1 MRRLLKYSI
10 IAAVA
15 LSGCTDDFLTQDVK
29 GTQVLDNYF
38 NNEQECLAQVYG
50 CYQTLAFDDWWQIY
64 NTYILADMCTDDGWM
79 NNTTQGQD
87 GYNDLV
93 LYQGKTTSG
102 TLANFW
108 QYRYKGIH
116 YCNTVL
122 EYVPKV
128 TSISEDKKNR
138 MIAEAKFIRGY
149 QYFELVRNFGGVP
162 LVLTMAT
169 PEDAKSIRRAT
180 LQESYAQIEKDFL
193 ESIDALPTRSETV
206 KNGELGRATKGAAM
220 AMLAKTY
227 LYQEKYTEAETYLD
241 KVIGSGEY
249 ALEKD
254 FSKVWDMHNN
264 NGIEGVFEIQTS
276 GDITYNVGERISVVA
291 GSRDDS
297 GWSWGG
303 PSSDLENAYI
313 AEGDDIRLFYTI
325 LKHGATAVPH
335 ETDME
340 QFEYKEKNAD
350 GEEVTVKGKYPVLP
364 SKHKSGRVN
373 AKLYIA
379 QADRIEGNYDA
390 AHIELNYRLLRYA
403 DVLLMAAEVKNQLGK
418 DGDAQT
424 YLNAVRSR
432 VNLSD
437 VTATGTALRDAIR
450 KERRLELAWEGNRLY
465 DIRRWTDDNGKKMAC
480 NLFGPNGSWV
490 IYNTQVSTDEFETT
504 NLIEPQDEGKDFN
517 ENRDLLF
524 PIPSAEVV
532 QSNGMLEQNP
542 GY

>member
-1 MRRLLKYSI
+1 MRNIYKYGI

-15 LSGCTDDFLTQDVK
+15 LSGCTDDFLTEDVR

-38 NNEQECLAQVYG
+38 NDEKECLAQVYG
-50 CYQTLAFDDWWQIY
+50 CYQSLAFDDWWQIY

-116 YCNTVL
+116 RCNTVL
-122 EYVPKV
+122 EYVPNV
-128 TSISEDKKNR
+128 TSVSEDAKNR
-138 MIAEAKFIRGY
+138 MIAEAKFLRAY

-169 PEDAKSIRRAT
+169 PEESKTMTRASVADT
-180 LQESYAQIEKDFL
+180 YAQIEKDYL
-193 ESIDALPTRSETV
+193 EAIPYLPLRSETI

-220 AMLAKTY
+220 GLLAKAY
-227 LYQEKYTEAETYLD
+227 LYQEKYTEAEKYLD
-241 KVIGSGEY
+241 EVINSGEY
-249 ALEKD
+249 DLLDD
-254 FSKVWDMHNN
+254 FKKVWNMDYNN
-264 NGIEGVFEIQTS
+264 SVEGLFEIQTS
-276 GDITYNVGERISVVA
+276 GDISQPVGERISVVA

-303 PSSDLENAYI
+303 PSSNLELDYL
-313 AEGDDIRLFYTI
+313 AEGDDVRLFCTI
-325 LKHGATAVPH
+325 IKHGATAIPN
-335 ETDME
+335 ETD
-340 QFEYKEKNAD
+340 EKIFQD
-350 GEEVTVKGKYPVLP
+350 EEGNVIGYQIKPE
-364 SKHKSGRVN
+364 KHKSARIN
-373 AKLYIA
+373 AKLYIP
-379 QADRIEGNYDA
+379 QGKRIEGKYDDNHNA
-390 AHIELNYRLLRYA
+390 LNYRLLRYA

-418 DGDAQT
+418 DGDAQI
-424 YLNAVRSR
+424 YLNKVRAR
-432 VNLSD
+432 VGLPAET
-437 VTATGTALRDAIR
+437 VTGKDLRDAIR
-450 KERRLELAWEGNRLY
+450 VERRLELAFEGNRLY

-490 IYNTQVSTDEFETT
+490 IYNTILSTDPYETT

-524 PIPSAEVV
+524 PIPNTEVV
-532 QSNGMLEQNP
+532 QSNGMIEQNP

>member
-1 MRRLLKYSI
+1 MKRLLKYGI
-10 IAAVA
+10 FAAVA

-128 TSISEDKKNR
+128 TSVSQEKKNR
-138 MIAEAKFIRGY
+138 MIAEAKFLRAY
-149 QYFELVRNFGGVP
+149 QYFELVKNFGGVP
-162 LVLTMAT
+162 LVISMAT
-169 PEDAKSIRRAT
+169 PEDAKNIRRASLEET
-180 LQESYAQIEKDFL
+180 YAQIEQDFL
-193 ESIDALPTRSETV
+193 ESVEALPLRSETI

-220 AMLAKTY
+220 AMLAKVY
-227 LYQEKYTEAETYLD
+227 LYQEKYTEAEKYLD
-241 KVIGSGEY
+241 AVINSGEY
-249 ALEKD
+249 ALLDD
-254 FSKVWDMHNN
+254 FSKVWNMDYNN
-264 NGIEGVFEIQTS
+264 SEEGVFEIQTS

-313 AEGDDIRLFYTI
+313 AEGDDIRLFCTI
-325 LKHGATAVPH
+325 IKHNATAIPN
-335 ETDME
+335 ETQMDK
-340 QFEYKEKNAD
+340 FEYKVKNEN
-350 GEEVTVKGKYPVLP
+350 GEEEVIKGKYPILP

-373 AKLYIA
+373 AKLYIPLA
-379 QADRIEGNYDA
+379 KRIEGNYDA
-390 AHIELNYRLLRYA
+390 PHIALNYRLLRYA

-418 DGDAQT
+418 DGEAQQ
-424 YLNAVRSR
+424 YLNQVRSR

-437 VTATGTALRDAIR
+437 VTSSGQELKKAIR
-450 KERRLELAWEGNRLY
+450 NERRLELAFEGNRLY
-465 DIRRWTDDNGKKMAC
+465 DIRRWTDDNGKKVAC

-490 IYNTQVSTDEFETT
+490 IYNTQISTDEFETT

>member
-1 MRRLLKYSI
+1 MKRLLKYGI
-10 IAAVA
+10 FAAVA

-128 TSISEDKKNR
+128 TSVSQEKKNR
-138 MIAEAKFIRGY
+138 MIAEAKFLRAY
-149 QYFELVRNFGGVP
+149 QYFELVKNFGGVP
-162 LVLTMAT
+162 LVISMAT
-169 PEDAKSIRRAT
+169 PEDAKNIRRASLEET
-180 LQESYAQIEKDFL
+180 YAQIEQDFL
-193 ESIDALPTRSETV
+193 ESIEALPLRSETI

-220 AMLAKTY
+220 AMLAKVY
-227 LYQEKYTEAETYLD
+227 LYQEKYTEAEQYLD
-241 KVIGSGEY
+241 AVINSGEY
-249 ALEKD
+249 ALLDD
-254 FSKVWDMHNN
+254 FSKVWNMDYNN
-264 NGIEGVFEIQTS
+264 SEEGVFEIQTS

-313 AEGDDIRLFYTI
+313 AEGDDIRLFCTI
-325 LKHGATAVPH
+325 IKHNATAIPN
-335 ETDME
+335 ETQMDK
-340 QFEYKEKNAD
+340 FEYKVKNEN
-350 GEEVTVKGKYPVLP
+350 GEEEVIKGKYPILP

-373 AKLYIA
+373 AKLYIPLA
-379 QADRIEGNYDA
+379 KRIEGNYDA
-390 AHIELNYRLLRYA
+390 PHIALNYRLLRYA

-418 DGDAQT
+418 DGEAQQ
-424 YLNAVRSR
+424 YLNQVRSR

-437 VTATGTALRDAIR
+437 VTSSGQELKKAIR
-450 KERRLELAWEGNRLY
+450 NERRLELAFEGNRLY
-465 DIRRWTDDNGKKMAC
+465 DIRRWTDDNGKKVAC

-490 IYNTQVSTDEFETT
+490 IYNTQISTDEFETT

>member
-1 MRRLLKYSI
+1 MKRLLKYSI

-50 CYQTLAFDDWWQIY
+50 CYQSLAFDDWWQIY

-122 EYVPKV
+122 EYVPNV
-128 TSISEDKKNR
+128 SSISEEKRNR
-138 MIAEAKFIRGY
+138 MIAEAKFLRGY

-162 LVLTMAT
+162 LVITMAT
-169 PEDAKSIRRAT
+169 PEDAKNIKRASLEET
-180 LQESYAQIEKDFL
+180 YAQIEKDL
-193 ESIDALPTRSETV
+193 SESVDALPLRSETI

-220 AMLAKTY
+220 AVLAKVY
-227 LYQEKYTEAETYLD
+227 LYQEKYTEAEKYLD
-241 KVIGSGEY
+241 EVINSGEY
-249 ALEKD
+249 ALLDD
-254 FSKVWDMHNN
+254 FSKVWNMDYNN
-264 NGIEGVFEIQTS
+264 SEEGVFEIQTS

-313 AEGDDIRLFYTI
+313 AEGDDIRLFCTI
-325 LKHGATAVPH
+325 IKHGATAIPN
-335 ETDME
+335 ETDDKI
-340 QFEYKEKNAD
+340 FKD
-350 GEEVTVKGKYPVLP
+350 EEGNVIGYQIKPE
-364 SKHKSGRVN
+364 KHKSARVN
-373 AKLYIA
+373 AKLYIP
-379 QADRIEGNYDA
+379 QAKRIEGNYDA
-390 AHIELNYRLLRYA
+390 PHIALNYRLMRYA
-403 DVLLMAAEVKNQLGK
+403 DVLLMAAEVKNALGK
-418 DGDAQT
+418 DGEAQQ
-424 YLNAVRSR
+424 YLNQVRSR

-437 VTATGTALRDAIR
+437 VTSSGAELKKAIR
-450 KERRLELAWEGNRLY
+450 NERRLELAFEGNRLY
-465 DIRRWTDDNGKKMAC
+465 DIRRWTDDNGKKVAC
-480 NLFGPNGSWV
+480 NLFGPKGSWV
-490 IYNTQVSTDEFETT
+490 VYNTQISTDEFETT
-504 NLIEPQDEGKDFN
+504 NGKEPQDEGKDFN

-524 PIPSAEVV
+524 PIPNAEVV

>member
-1 MRRLLKYSI
+1 MKRLLKYGI
-10 IAAVA
+10 FAAVA

-128 TSISEDKKNR
+128 TSVSQEKKNR
-138 MIAEAKFIRGY
+138 MIAEAKFLRAY
-149 QYFELVRNFGGVP
+149 QYFELVKNFGGVP
-162 LVLTMAT
+162 LVISMAT
-169 PEDAKSIRRAT
+169 PEDAKNIRRASLEET
-180 LQESYAQIEKDFL
+180 YAQIEQDFL
-193 ESIDALPTRSETV
+193 ESVDALPLRSETI

-220 AMLAKTY
+220 AMLAKVY
-227 LYQEKYTEAETYLD
+227 LYQEKYTEAEQYLD
-241 KVIGSGEY
+241 AVINSGEY
-249 ALEKD
+249 ALLDD
-254 FSKVWDMHNN
+254 FSKVWNMDYNN
-264 NGIEGVFEIQTS
+264 SEEGVFEIQTS

-313 AEGDDIRLFYTI
+313 AEGDDIRLFCTI
-325 LKHGATAVPH
+325 IKHNATAIPN
-335 ETDME
+335 ETQMDK
-340 QFEYKEKNAD
+340 FEYKVKNEN
-350 GEEVTVKGKYPVLP
+350 GEEEVIKGKYPILP

-373 AKLYIA
+373 AKLYIPLA
-379 QADRIEGNYDA
+379 KRIEGNYDA
-390 AHIELNYRLLRYA
+390 PHIALNYRLLRYA

-418 DGDAQT
+418 DGEAQQ
-424 YLNAVRSR
+424 YLNQVRSR

-437 VTATGTALRDAIR
+437 VTSSGQELKKAIR
-450 KERRLELAWEGNRLY
+450 NERRLELAFEGNRLY
-465 DIRRWTDDNGKKMAC
+465 DIRRWTDDNGKKVAC

-490 IYNTQVSTDEFETT
+490 IYNTQISTDEFETT
-504 NLIEPQDEGKDFN
+504 NLIEPQDEGRDFN

-524 PIPSAEVV
+524 PIPNAEVV

>member
-1 MRRLLKYSI
+1 MKRLLKYGI
-10 IAAVA
+10 FAAVA

-128 TSISEDKKNR
+128 TTVSQEKKNR
-138 MIAEAKFIRGY
+138 MIAEAKFLRAY
-149 QYFELVRNFGGVP
+149 QYFELVKNFGGVP
-162 LVLTMAT
+162 LVISMAT
-169 PEDAKSIRRAT
+169 PEDAKNIRRASLEET
-180 LQESYAQIEKDFL
+180 YAQIEQDFL
-193 ESIDALPTRSETV
+193 ESVEALPLRSETI

-220 AMLAKTY
+220 AMLAKVY
-227 LYQEKYTEAETYLD
+227 LYQEKYTEAEQYLD
-241 KVIGSGEY
+241 AVINSGEY
-249 ALEKD
+249 ALLDD
-254 FSKVWDMHNN
+254 FSKVWNMDYNN
-264 NGIEGVFEIQTS
+264 SEEGVFEIQTS

-313 AEGDDIRLFYTI
+313 AEGDDIRLFCTI
-325 LKHGATAVPH
+325 IKHNATAIPN
-335 ETDME
+335 ETQMDK
-340 QFEYKEKNAD
+340 FEYKVKNEN
-350 GEEVTVKGKYPVLP
+350 GEEEVIKGKYPILP

-373 AKLYIA
+373 AKLYIPLA
-379 QADRIEGNYDA
+379 KRIEGNYDA
-390 AHIELNYRLLRYA
+390 PHIALNYRLLRYA

-418 DGDAQT
+418 DGEAQQ
-424 YLNAVRSR
+424 YLNQVRSR

-437 VTATGTALRDAIR
+437 VTSSGQELKKAIR
-450 KERRLELAWEGNRLY
+450 NERRLELAFEGNRLY
-465 DIRRWTDDNGKKMAC
+465 DIRRWTDDNGKKVAC

-490 IYNTQVSTDEFETT
+490 IYNTQISTDEFETT
-504 NLIEPQDEGKDFN
+504 NLIEPQDEGRDFN

-524 PIPSAEVV
+524 PIPNAEVV

>member
-1 MRRLLKYSI
+1 MKRLLKYGI
-10 IAAVA
+10 FAAVA

-128 TSISEDKKNR
+128 TSVSQEKKNR
-138 MIAEAKFIRGY
+138 MIAEAKFLRAY
-149 QYFELVRNFGGVP
+149 QYFELVKNFGGVP
-162 LVLTMAT
+162 LVISMAT
-169 PEDAKSIRRAT
+169 PEDAKNIRRASLEET
-180 LQESYAQIEKDFL
+180 YAQIEQDFL
-193 ESIDALPTRSETV
+193 ESIEALPLRSETI

-220 AMLAKTY
+220 AMLAKVY
-227 LYQEKYTEAETYLD
+227 LYQEKYTEAEQYLD
-241 KVIGSGEY
+241 AVINSGEY
-249 ALEKD
+249 ALLDD
-254 FSKVWDMHNN
+254 FSKVWNMDYNN
-264 NGIEGVFEIQTS
+264 SEEGVFEIQTS

-313 AEGDDIRLFYTI
+313 AEGDDIRLFCTI
-325 LKHGATAVPH
+325 IKHNATAIPN
-335 ETDME
+335 ETQMDK
-340 QFEYKEKNAD
+340 FKYIVKNEN
-350 GEEVTVKGKYPVLP
+350 GEEDTIKGKYPILP

-373 AKLYIA
+373 AKLYIPLA
-379 QADRIEGNYDA
+379 KRIEGNYDA
-390 AHIELNYRLLRYA
+390 PHIALNYRLLRYA
-403 DVLLMAAEVKNQLGK
+403 DVLLMAAEVKNALGK
-418 DGDAQT
+418 DGEAQQ
-424 YLNAVRSR
+424 YLNQVRSR

-437 VTATGTALRDAIR
+437 VTFSGQELKKAIR
-450 KERRLELAWEGNRLY
+450 NERRLELAFEGNRLY
-465 DIRRWTDDNGKKMAC
+465 DIRRWTDDNGKKVAC

-490 IYNTQVSTDEFETT
+490 IYNTQISTDEFETT
-504 NLIEPQDEGKDFN
+504 NLIEPQDEGRDFN

-524 PIPSAEVV
+524 PIPNAEVV

>member
-50 CYQTLAFDDWWQIY
+50 CYQSLAFDDWWQIY

-128 TSISEDKKNR
+128 TSVSQEKKNR
-138 MIAEAKFIRGY
+138 MIAEAKFLRAY
-149 QYFELVRNFGGVP
+149 QYFELVKNFGGVP
-162 LVLTMAT
+162 LVISMAT
-169 PEDAKSIRRAT
+169 PEDAKNIRRASLEET
-180 LQESYAQIEKDFL
+180 YAQIEQDFL
-193 ESIDALPTRSETV
+193 ESVEALPLRSETI

-220 AMLAKTY
+220 AMLAKVY
-227 LYQEKYTEAETYLD
+227 LYQEKYTEAEQYLD
-241 KVIGSGEY
+241 AVINSGEY
-249 ALEKD
+249 ALLDD
-254 FSKVWDMHNN
+254 FSKVWNMDYNN
-264 NGIEGVFEIQTS
+264 SEEGVFEIQTS

-303 PSSDLENAYI
+303 PSSDLENAYL
-313 AEGDDIRLFYTI
+313 AEGDDIRLFCTI
-325 LKHGATAVPH
+325 IKHNATAIPN
-335 ETDME
+335 ETQMDK
-340 QFEYKEKNAD
+340 FEYKVKNEN
-350 GEEVTVKGKYPVLP
+350 GEEEVIKGKYPILP

-373 AKLYIA
+373 AKLYIPLA
-379 QADRIEGNYDA
+379 KRIEGNYDA
-390 AHIELNYRLLRYA
+390 PHIALNYRLLRYA

-418 DGDAQT
+418 DGEAQQ
-424 YLNAVRSR
+424 YLNQVRSR

-437 VTATGTALRDAIR
+437 VTSSGAELKKAIR
-450 KERRLELAWEGNRLY
+450 NERRLELAFEGNRLY
-465 DIRRWTDDNGKKMAC
+465 DIRRWTDDNGKKVAC

-490 IYNTQVSTDEFETT
+490 IYNTQISTDEFETT
-504 NLIEPQDEGKDFN
+504 NLIEPQDEGRDFN

-524 PIPSAEVV
+524 PIPNAEVV